1 MALQKSSILE
11 FRKGTKYTSEAF
23 QQEEKLQSIFFR
35 GMLLRCHNFLRR
47 PLTLS

>member
-11 FRKGTKYTSEAF
+11 FQKGTKYTSEAF

-35 GMLLRCHNFLRR
+35 GMLLRCHNFLRQ